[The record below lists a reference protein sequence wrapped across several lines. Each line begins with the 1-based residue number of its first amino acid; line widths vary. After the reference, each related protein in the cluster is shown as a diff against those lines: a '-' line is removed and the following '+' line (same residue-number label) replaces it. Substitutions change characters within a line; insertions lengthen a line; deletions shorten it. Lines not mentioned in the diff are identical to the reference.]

1 MTAPARPIVE
11 VGFTGS
17 PSTGAY
23 WHIGDAVRG
32 RIGTAAI
39 GPDEVWTDI
48 TERVV
53 SVSTR
58 RGATRADGPILRYE
72 SGTATILLNNHDRRF
87 DPTNLGG
94 PYVVAGVSQVEPMR
108 AVRIRAEWDG
118 VTYPIWRGYADA
130 WQVDYQGPTG
140 STVTLTASDAF
151 SVFASYDR
159 VASVPVGAGELSG
172 ARIGRVLTSAGWPTE
187 DRVIAAGDSTMQE
200 TDLEGNA
207 LSELQLVAESEIGE
221 LYVDASGR
229 VVFRNRRA
237 VLTEARSSAVQTVF
251 GNDESSLVE
260 VPYADVGLSYDAQS
274 ITNYVSA
281 ARAGGTAQ
289 IREDATSRARYLT
302 RSYTRS
308 DLLLETDSEAASYAG
323 FVLHQ
328 GKNPELRFNQLTLL
342 PRKDARLWPQALGRE
357 IGDRIQVIRRP
368 PGGGDPII
376 REVFVRGI
384 EHDVRDMQWTT
395 RFALQSATRYQF
407 WTIGHPSLGQVGVNA
422 IAF

>member
-1 MTAPARPIVE
+1 MTGMARLIVE

-23 WHIGDAVRG
+23 WHIGDEVRG
-32 RIGTAAI
+32 RIGTAAV

-48 TERVV
+48 TPWVA

-72 SGTATILLNNHDRRF
+72 AGTATIVARNQDRRF
-87 DPTNLGG
+87 DPTNLAG

-140 STVTLTASDAF
+140 STVTLTCSDAF
-151 SVFASYDR
+151 AVFTSVDRPAS
-159 VASVPVGAGELSG
+159 APVGTGELSG
-172 ARIGRVLTSAGWPTE
+172 ARVHRVLNSAGWPAE
-187 DRVIAAGDSTMQE
+187 DRLIAAGDSTMQA
-200 TDLEGNA
+200 TSLEGNA

-237 VLTEARSSAVQTVF
+237 VLTEARSTTVQAVF
-251 GNDESSLVE
+251 GGDEDDPVE
-260 VPYADVGLSYDAQS
+260 LPYADVSLTYDAQS
-274 ITNYVSA
+274 ITNYASVS
-281 ARAGGTAQ
+281 RAGGTAQ
-289 IREDATSRARYLT
+289 VRDDTASRARYLT

-308 DLLLETDSEAASYAG
+308 DLLLQTDAEVASYVG

-328 GKNPELRFNQLTLL
+328 GADPELRFNQLVLL

-357 IGDRIQVIRRP
+357 IGDRVQVIRRP
-368 PGGGDPII
+368 PGGGDPIV
-376 REVFVRGI
+376 REAFVRGI
-384 EHDVRDMQWTT
+384 EHEVRDMQWTT
-395 RFALQSATRYQF
+395 RVALQSATRYQF
-407 WTIGHPSLGQVGVNA
+407 WTIGHPDLGRVGLNA

>member
-1 MTAPARPIVE
+1 VTAPARIIVE

-23 WHIGDAVRG
+23 WHIGDEVRG

-48 TERVV
+48 TEWVV

-72 SGTATILLNNHDRRF
+72 AGTATILCKNHDRRF
-87 DPTNLGG
+87 DPTNLAG

-118 VTYPIWRGYADA
+118 VTYPLWRGYADA

-159 VASVPVGAGELSG
+159 PASTPVGGSELSG
-172 ARIGRVLTSAGWPTE
+172 ARIHRVLTSAGWPTE
-187 DRVIAAGDSTMQE
+187 DRLIAAGDSTMQA

-237 VLTEARSSAVQTVF
+237 VLNEARSSTVQATF
-251 GNDESSLVE
+251 GGQDDSPTEL
-260 VPYADVGLSYDAQS
+260 PYADVGLTYDAQS
-274 ITNYVSA
+274 ITNLVSVT
-281 ARAGGTAQ
+281 RAGGTPQ
-289 IREDATSRARYLT
+289 VREDAPSRARYLT

-308 DLLLETDSEAASYAG
+308 DLLLETDAEAASYAG

-328 GKNPELRFNQLTLL
+328 GADPELRFNQLILL
-342 PRKDARLWPQALGRE
+342 PRKDERLWPQALGRE

-368 PGGGDPII
+368 PGGGDPIV
-376 REVFVRGI
+376 REVFVRGV
-384 EHDVRDMQWTT
+384 EHEYRDMQWTT
-395 RFALQSATRYQF
+395 RFALQAAGRYQF
-407 WTIGHPSLGQVGVNA
+407 WTIGHPDLGRIGVNA
-422 IAF
+422 IGF